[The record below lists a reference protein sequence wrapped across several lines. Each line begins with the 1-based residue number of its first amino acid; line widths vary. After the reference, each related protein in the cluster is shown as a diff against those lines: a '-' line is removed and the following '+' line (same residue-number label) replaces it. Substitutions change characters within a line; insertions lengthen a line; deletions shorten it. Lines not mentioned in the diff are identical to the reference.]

1 MSVMRKCQKR
11 RGVFLGVALA
21 LAVLAPASASASTGA
36 IEGIAVEPSLA
47 HASVQNLSVAYDG
60 CSVAGNPTCTWN
72 AHAWLVGSPDTS
84 CPPDGSRFLLYLEH
98 PPGLPPPPPGVDP
111 GLGAREVWRSADS
124 TGDGTVQ
131 SGPLQLNLEGV
142 DDQYLCLY
150 ATRQP
155 VITSTYTPE
164 LPDPSDLLA
173 SQLLHVDLPPSEG
186 DQPAAPT
193 APAACRKYQVRRHNR
208 CVNKRARHR
217 GHRHRA
223 HR

>member
-1 MSVMRKCQKR
+1 MRKCQKR